1 MDNLTHTLVGAVMG
15 RMGLKRLSPRAMPAL
30 IIAANLPDIDSFVA
44 RGLGCDPLAAHRGFT
59 HGIGG
64 LVTMPF
70 LAVAII
76 WCWEKLWPSKSILPR
91 PWGGAGEGVQ
101 RTRKNPDESTPSP
114 YPPPQGRGMNYPGL
128 LLACFLGVLSHPL
141 LDLMNT
147 YGTRVLEPFSHR
159 WFYADTLFIVD
170 PWIWVM
176 LILGLEMSW
185 RAERLGRDWRRPAAW
200 AFTAMLLYIGL
211 NDAISARAVA
221 LTRPLVERV
230 ATPRMIVAGE
240 VPLEFWKREM
250 LWRGDAV
257 GGSGTYD
264 LLDGLNTASLD
275 PRTISLRLD
284 DPRLSAAAARNRHV
298 RAFLFWSRMPM
309 VYVEA
314 GRAYLT
320 DQRFF
325 ESGRASSSA
334 FLIPLDKR

>member
-1 MDNLTHTLVGAVMG
+1 MDNLTHSLVGAVMG

-30 IIAANLPDIDSFVA
+30 IVAANLPDIDSFVA
-44 RGLGCDPLAAHRGFT
+44 RGLGCEPIAAHRGFT

-64 LVTMPF
+64 LVTLPF

-76 WCWEKLWPSKSILPR
+76 WVWEKLRPR
-91 PWGGAGEGVQ
+91 KEGSL
-101 RTRKNPDESTPSP
+101 KL
-114 YPPPQGRGMNYPGL
+114 GGL

-170 PWIWVM
+170 PWIWLI

-185 RAERLGRDWRRPAAW
+185 RAERLGCDWRRPAAW

-230 ATPRMIVAGE
+230 AAPRTIVAGE

-264 LLDGLNTASLD
+264 LLDGLNSASLD
-275 PRTISLRLD
+275 PRIVPLRLD
-284 DPRLSAAAARNRHV
+284 DPRLSAAAARDRHV

-325 ESGRASSSA
+325 DSGRASSST

>member
-1 MDNLTHTLVGAVMG
+1 LDNLTHSLVAAVMG
-15 RMGLKRLSPRAMPAL
+15 RMGLKRLSPRAMPAM

-44 RGLGCDPLAAHRGFT
+44 GTIGCEPIAAHRGFT

-76 WCWEKLWPSKSILPR
+76 WLWEKLQPGK
-91 PWGGAGEGVQ
+91 EGSL
-101 RTRKNPDESTPSP
+101 KF
-114 YPPPQGRGMNYPGL
+114 GGL
-128 LLACFLGVLSHPL
+128 LLACFLAVLSHPL

-185 RAERLGRDWRRPAAW
+185 HAERLGKDWRRPAAW
-200 AFTAMLLYIGL
+200 GFTAMLLYIGL
-211 NDAISARAVA
+211 NAAISARAVA

-230 ATPRMIVAGE
+230 AQPRMIVAGE
-240 VPLEFWKREM
+240 VPLTFWKRKM
-250 LWRGDAV
+250 IWRGDAV
-257 GGSGTYD
+257 GGSGDYN
-264 LLDGLNTASLD
+264 LLDGLNHASLD
-275 PRTISLRLD
+275 PEIVPLRLD
-284 DPRLSAAAARNRHV
+284 DPRLAAAEKHDRHV

-309 VYVEA
+309 VHVE
-314 GRAYLT
+314 GGKAYLT

-325 ESGRASSSA
+325 ESGRVSSSN
-334 FLIPLDKR
+334 FLIRLDNH

>member
-1 MDNLTHTLVGAVMG
+1 MDNLTHSLVGAAMG

-30 IIAANLPDIDSFVA
+30 IVAANLPDIDSFVA
-44 RGLGCDPLAAHRGFT
+44 GSVGCDPLAAHRGFT

-76 WCWEKLWPSKSILPR
+76 WCWEKLR
-91 PWGGAGEGVQ
+91 PGKEGPL
-101 RTRKNPDESTPSP
+101 KL
-114 YPPPQGRGMNYPGL
+114 GGL

-159 WFYADTLFIVD
+159 WYYADALFIVD

-185 RAERLGRDWRRPAAW
+185 RAERLGRDWRPPAAW
-200 AFTAMLLYIGL
+200 AFTAMLLYIGV
-211 NDAISARAVA
+211 NVAISARAVA

-230 ATPRMIVAGE
+230 ASPRMIVASE
-240 VPLEFWKREM
+240 VPLEFWKRRM
-250 LWRGDAV
+250 IWRGDV
-257 GGSGTYD
+257 LGGSGDYN
-264 LLDGLNTASLD
+264 LIEGLNHATLD
-275 PRTISLRLD
+275 PELTPLRMD
-284 DPRLSAAAARNRHV
+284 DPRVRAAAARNRHV

-309 VYVEA
+309 VVVN
-314 GRAYLT
+314 GRRAWLT

-325 ESGRASSSA
+325 DRASGARSGS
-334 FLIPLDKR
+334 FLIPLDNPHPSS

>member
-1 MDNLTHTLVGAVMG
+1 MDNLTHSLVGAVMG
-15 RMGLKRLSPRAMPAL
+15 RMGLKRLSPRAMPAM

-44 RGLGCDPLAAHRGFT
+44 GAFGCEPIAAHRGFT

-76 WCWEKLWPSKSILPR
+76 WLWEKLR
-91 PWGGAGEGVQ
+91 PGKEGPLRV
-101 RTRKNPDESTPSP
+101 
-114 YPPPQGRGMNYPGL
+114 GGL
-128 LLACFLGVLSHPL
+128 LLACFLAVLSHPL

-200 AFTAMLLYIGL
+200 GFTAMLLYIGL

-230 ATPRMIVAGE
+230 APPTMIVASE
-240 VPLEFWKREM
+240 VPLEFWKRKM
-250 LWRGDAV
+250 IWRDDAI
-257 GGSGTYD
+257 GGSGAYN
-264 LLDGLNTASLD
+264 LLDGLNNVSLD
-275 PRTISLRLD
+275 PRIVPLRLD
-284 DPRLSAAAARNRHV
+284 DRRLAAARARDRHV

-309 VYVEA
+309 VYEQG

-325 ESGRASSSA
+325 EAGRAPSST
-334 FLIPLDKR
+334 FLIPLDIPHPSS

>member
-1 MDNLTHTLVGAVMG
+1 MDNLTHSLVGAVMG
-15 RMGLKRLSPRAMPAL
+15 RMGLKRLSPRAMPAM

-44 RGLGCDPLAAHRGFT
+44 RAIGCEPIAAHRGFT

-76 WCWEKLWPSKSILPR
+76 WLWEKLR
-91 PWGGAGEGVQ
+91 PGKEGPL
-101 RTRKNPDESTPSP
+101 KL
-114 YPPPQGRGMNYPGL
+114 GGL
-128 LLACFLGVLSHPL
+128 LLACFLAVLSHPL

-185 RAERLGRDWRRPAAW
+185 RAERLGKDWRRPAAW
-200 AFTAMLLYIGL
+200 GFTAMLLYIGL
-211 NDAISARAVA
+211 NAAISARAVA

-230 ATPRMIVAGE
+230 AQPRMIVAGE
-240 VPLEFWKREM
+240 VPLTFWKRKM
-250 LWRGDAV
+250 IWRGDAV
-257 GGSGTYD
+257 GGSGDYN
-264 LLDGLNTASLD
+264 LLDDLNHASLD
-275 PRTISLRLD
+275 PEIVPLRLD
-284 DPRLSAAAARNRHV
+284 DPRLAAAEKHDRHV

-309 VYVEA
+309 VHVE
-314 GRAYLT
+314 GGKAYLT

-325 ESGRASSSA
+325 ESGRVSSSN
-334 FLIPLDKR
+334 FLIRLDNH

>member
-1 MDNLTHTLVGAVMG
+1 MDNLTHSLVGAVMG
-15 RMGLKRLSPRAMPAL
+15 RMGLKSLSPRAMPAL

-44 RGLGCDPLAAHRGFT
+44 GAIGCQPIAAHRGFT

-76 WCWEKLWPSKSILPR
+76 WIWEKLR
-91 PWGGAGEGVQ
+91 PNKEGPL
-101 RTRKNPDESTPSP
+101 RL
-114 YPPPQGRGMNYPGL
+114 GGL
-128 LLACFLGVLSHPL
+128 LLGCFLAVLSHPL

-170 PWIWVM
+170 PWIWLM

-185 RAERLGRDWRRPAAW
+185 RAERLGHDWKRPAAW
-200 AFTAMLLYIGL
+200 AFTGMLLYIGL

-230 ATPRMIVAGE
+230 APARMIVASE
-240 VPLEFWKREM
+240 VPLEFWKRR
-250 LWRGDAV
+250 LIWRGDTV
-257 GGSGTYD
+257 GGFGNYN
-264 LLDGLNTASLD
+264 LLDGLNQASLD
-275 PRTISLRLD
+275 PAIVPLRLD
-284 DPRLSAAAARNRHV
+284 DPRLAQAAARDRHV

-309 VYVEA
+309 VVVEGDQA
-314 GRAYLT
+314 FLT

-325 ESGRASSSA
+325 ESGRASSSN
-334 FLIPLDKR
+334 FLIRLDKPRSSS